1 MSDSV
6 SGDSQET
13 VEFTLVARQRK
24 DQDVQKTLKK
34 LQERIR
40 ILEEEN
46 IALLS
51 KIQSLKKQTRQ
62 LDKRVFDLFTISQAG
77 KVFTATPDSH
87 RLSEILVSMITER
100 LRVEKAAL
108 LLLSEK
114 GDVFEVAYHMGLNAD
129 YLREVKYQQKEGLFW
144 QLIVNGDPFSVVDIE
159 GNQRFPSIFKG
170 ANLSKLESTVWVPM
184 KTKDKVV
191 GIITLGSSDIGY
203 EDLDF
208 LTQLAG
214 QAAVAFET
222 AFLYRTIEESRRELD
237 RQMHSLK
244 ILFDI
249 GQSLN
254 FINDLTALLE
264 LILDQAVEV
273 AEAEKG
279 SLMILER
286 DELEVKVVRGIDKI
300 TEQKIRNGEIRC
312 TRIKLGEG
320 IAGRVAKTGEPL
332 LIEDASND
340 ERFLVS
346 RNSNVQNI
354 LCVPLKVYEETIGVI
369 NISNKKG
376 GKTFTD
382 EDLRIIT
389 SLADQAAVAINNAK
403 LYELA
408 VTDGTTKLFI
418 RRHFM
423 QRLDEE
429 IRRSQRY
436 GHSLS
441 LLMMDLDH
449 FKQLNDSYGHQAG
462 DVVLMDVAKIFKRS
476 IRTTDV
482 AARYGGEEFCIMLP
496 ETNTLGALSIAERLR
511 RWVEDATFTFQGTE
525 MHTTISIGV
534 ATFPEDANNQQIL
547 IKKADDAL
555 YKSKRNGRNR
565 VTAYSLPDEETQKI
579 TRAVDSGEIL
589 DLPDLHT
596 IEEDKRKPPV
606 ARRK

>member
-1 MSDSV
+1 MKSFEQSD
-6 SGDSQET
+6 GSQET
-13 VEFTLVARQRK
+13 VEFTLVATKKR

-34 LQERIR
+34 LQDRIR
-40 ILEEEN
+40 FLEDEN
-46 IALLS
+46 NSLFS
-51 KIQSLKKQTRQ
+51 KIQTLKFQTRH
-62 LDKRVFDLFTISQAG
+62 LDKKVFDLFTISQAG
-77 KVFTATPDSH
+77 KVFTATPLTN
-87 RLSEILVSMITER
+87 RLSEILLSMIAER
-100 LRVEKAAL
+100 LKVDKATL
-108 LLLSEK
+108 LLRDEK
-114 GDVFEVAYHMGLNAD
+114 TGNYIMAYSIGFEKDEIIDVRYT
-129 YLREVKYQQKEGLFW
+129 QKEGLFW

-159 GNQRFPSIFKG
+159 GNLRFPSVFEG
-170 ANLSKLESTVWVPM
+170 SNLSRLQSSFWVPM

-191 GIITLGSSDIGY
+191 GIITLSTTEISHP
-203 EDLDF
+203 ELDF

-222 AFLYRTIEESRRELD
+222 AFLYRTVEESRKELD

-254 FINDLTALLE
+254 FINDLTKLLE

-279 SLMILER
+279 SLMMLDR

-300 TEQKIRNGEIRC
+300 TEEKIRNGEIRC
-312 TRIKLGEG
+312 TRISLGEG
-320 IAGRVAKTGEPL
+320 IAGRVAKTGQPL
-332 LIEDASND
+332 LIEDTSTD
-340 ERFLVS
+340 ERFLAS

-376 GKTFTD
+376 GKTFSE

-429 IRRSQRY
+429 FRRAKRY
-436 GHSLS
+436 GHKLS

-449 FKQLNDSYGHQAG
+449 FKKLNDTHGHQAG
-462 DVVLMDVAKIFKRS
+462 DVVLIDTSKIFKRS
-476 IRTTDV
+476 IRTTDI
-482 AARYGGEEFCIMLP
+482 AARYGGEEFCILLP
-496 ETNTLGALSIAERLR
+496 ETDTLGAIAIAERLR
-511 RWVEDATFTFQGTE
+511 RGVETTLFRFQE
-525 MHTTISIGV
+525 MEMRTTISIGV
-534 ATFPEDANNQQIL
+534 STFPRDADNTQQL
-547 IKKADDAL
+547 IRSADEAL
-555 YKSKRNGRNR
+555 YKAKKMGRNL
-565 VTAYSLPDEETQKI
+565 VISCSPPEE
-579 TRAVDSGEIL
+579 EIPEATVGIRQG
-589 DLPDLHT
+589 DAIGLPDLQT
-596 IEEDKRKPPV
+596 IPDD
-606 ARRK
+606 